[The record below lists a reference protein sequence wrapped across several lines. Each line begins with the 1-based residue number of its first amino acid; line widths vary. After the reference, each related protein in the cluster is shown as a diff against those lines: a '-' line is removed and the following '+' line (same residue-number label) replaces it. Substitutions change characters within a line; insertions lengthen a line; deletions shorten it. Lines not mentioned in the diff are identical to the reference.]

1 MSFSGEHSL
10 DGSFPPSPTE
20 DRGSKRLSW
29 SNLLQKLTDLKSFNQ
44 GLSTQQCN
52 SETGSVL
59 DMSLSGSESSF
70 FCYPPEETLS
80 ADVVATIAQSLQQ
93 ASHLLGC
100 SALVVPDSLLDLL
113 GQELVRL
120 AVSEPCGL
128 KGALI
133 DVCVARG
140 EPGDP
145 CTVDQIAVDAGL
157 VPTFH
162 VTLVLRAESGGLW
175 PKVRGFFKGGE
186 TYGTPARRSLRLSP
200 SFRAMKKKLYCSG
213 ELLIEECC

>member
-1 MSFSGEHSL
+1 MWFCGEHSL
-10 DGSFPPSPTE
+10 DGSFPSSPSE
-20 DRGSKRLSW
+20 DRVSKRRSC
-29 SNLLQKLTDLKSFNQ
+29 STLLHRLTQLKSSKQ
-44 GLSTQQCN
+44 GRCN
-52 SETGSVL
+52 SESGSVL

-70 FCYPPEETLS
+70 FCSPPEETLS

-100 SALVVPDSLLDLL
+100 SALIIPDSLLDLL

-140 EPGDP
+140 DPGEP

-186 TYGTPARRSLRLSP
+186 TYGTPACRSLRLSP
-200 SFRAMKKKLYCSG
+200 SFRAMKRKLYCSG